1 MTAAPA
7 CWAIY
12 GELNAHLLSNPD
24 AAGYRQW
31 CVDAYAVQHP
41 GEPNEQA
48 IQSVAAHLLSL
59 YSTLVL
65 EMPIN
70 KASRVISRVTSRKGR
85 YRWLPP
91 PSTHTMTIVY
101 VVRNHHRLDEV
112 AREWARAAW
121 DAWRPHHEEVK
132 TWHSDLFVR

>member
-1 MTAAPA
+1 M
-7 CWAIY
+7 Y
-12 GELNAHLLSNPD
+12 GELSALLLSNSD

-41 GEPNEQA
+41 GGPNEQA
-48 IQSVAAHLLSL
+48 IQSVAGHLLSL

-65 EMPIN
+65 EMPID
-70 KASRVISRVTSRKGR
+70 KAPGVISRVTSRKGH

-91 PSTHTMTIVY
+91 PFAYTMTIVDT
-101 VVRNHHRLDEV
+101 VKDRHRLGEV
-112 AREWARAAW
+112 AHEWARAAW

-132 TWHSDLFVR
+132 MWHSDLFIR